1 MREFLDEVA
10 NLVRSQSA
18 GIFGNVFVVFPVAWL
33 LGTLLAG
40 AFGANPVDARKAATT
55 IDSISIL
62 GPSALFA
69 AMTGVLLW
77 LSAILAGWV
86 DNWFAYRR
94 LGPAIAGH
102 RRLVYVFGPSAMQ
115 RAGDFLTREIA
126 GLTANVSL
134 GFMLGS
140 VPVILGF
147 YGLPVEVRHVTLSS
161 GQLAAA
167 VVTLGWGVAATAPFW
182 LAVAGIALIGA
193 LNVGVSFALA
203 LNVAI
208 GARGIHGI
216 GRRAVYGAI
225 LRRMVREPASFLF
238 PRRE

>member
-1 MREFLDEVA
+1 
-10 NLVRSQSA
+10 
-18 GIFGNVFVVFPVAWL
+18 
-33 LGTLLAG
+33 
-40 AFGANPVDARKAATT
+40 
-55 IDSISIL
+55 
-62 GPSALFA
+62 
-69 AMTGVLLW
+69 
-77 LSAILAGWV
+77 
-86 DNWFAYRR
+86 
-94 LGPAIAGH
+94 
-102 RRLVYVFGPSAMQ
+102 MQ
-115 RAGDFLTREIA
+115 RAGNFLSSEIA

-208 GARGIHGI
+208 GARTGSGVSR
-216 GRRAVYGAI
+216 GTLYRAV
-225 LRRMVREPASFLF
+225 LRRLLTRPLSFLF
-238 PRRE
+238 PPRTA